1 MAQLMPLALTVSC
14 FSKIQIGFTFLYQL
28 TRIVPER
35 GPLNGCCCC
44 IISIRCILLIKCLQ
58 WQGFVLRRCF
68 LLVFVGV
75 YTSRSKVLSRLTWC
89 AVVYQCVLSTVSYA
103 KYRPGKI
110 VFECC
115 HSSIYSYYFG
125 TVRVRINCTEKCI
138 LVKYF
143 PFSWVRF
150 CQNFIQKNSV
160 IFTRLGLLSC
170 HNATGKHYVCDV
182 CGSKEYNFSL
192 WHTFSI
198 STPWTVIL

>member
-89 AVVYQCVLSTVSYA
+89 AVVYQCMLSAVSYA

-138 LVKYF
+138 LVKYL

-150 CQNFIQKNSV
+150 CQNFIQKKQSHLYTV
-160 IFTRLGLLSC
+160 RP
-170 HNATGKHYVCDV
+170 
-182 CGSKEYNFSL
+182 
-192 WHTFSI
+192 TFMSQCNGQ
-198 STPWTVIL
+198 TLCMWCMWFKRVQFFFVAYFQH

>member
-1 MAQLMPLALTVSC
+1 MVICLEHMAQLMPLPLTVSC

-103 KYRPGKI
+103 KYRPSKI

-138 LVKYF
+138 LVKYL

-150 CQNFIQKNSV
+150 CQNFIQKKQ
-160 IFTRLGLLSC
+160 C
-170 HNATGKHYVCDV
+170 HLYTVRP
-182 CGSKEYNFSL
+182 
-192 WHTFSI
+192 TFMSQCNGQ
-198 STPWTVIL
+198 TLCM